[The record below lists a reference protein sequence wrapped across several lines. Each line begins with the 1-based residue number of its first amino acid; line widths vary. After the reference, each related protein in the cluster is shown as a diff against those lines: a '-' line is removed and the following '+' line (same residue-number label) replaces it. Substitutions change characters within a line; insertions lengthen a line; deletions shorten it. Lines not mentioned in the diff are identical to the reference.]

1 MSFYAAA
8 GRIHIVEDASGN
20 TVFDTDERNFVLTD
34 FVDSA
39 VVGNIV
45 TPSRTSSSASGARTD
60 VNVDVDTT
68 VASIN
73 AAATTLFGAFKVT
86 VSGFTPMG
94 AGGWF
99 VGNGSY
105 LHGQFTMGL
114 TNENQLTHFHFVSG
128 AVVYTFRC
136 SAGHLIFNERTFMR
150 STFSAGGTVTQ
161 MMPATTVEFKM
172 FCGVF
177 L

>member
-1 MSFYAAA
+1 MSFYAEG
-8 GRIHIVEDASGN
+8 GRIHVVDDAAGH
-20 TVFDTDERNFVLTD
+20 TVFDTDERAFVLTD
-34 FVDSA
+34 FIDSA
-39 VVGNIV
+39 VVGAHV

-60 VNVDVDTT
+60 VNVSVDTT
-68 VASIN
+68 IAAIN
-73 AAATTLFGAFKVT
+73 AAATTIFGAFKVT

-114 TNENQLTHFHFVSG
+114 TDENQATHFHFVSG

-136 SAGHLIFNERTFMR
+136 SGGNLIFNESVFMR
-150 STFSAGGTVTQ
+150 STFSTGGSVSQ
-161 MMPATTVEFKM
+161 VMPATTVDFRI
-172 FCGVF
+172 FCGLF